1 MHLTL
6 ETLARLVD
14 EEATPAEAEHLRRCV
29 SCREELETL
38 RDEVAALAELPRLV
52 PPPPS
57 AWPALEKRLRAEG
70 LIAPAPEA
78 GRVPEAA
85 RPSPWGGA
93 RLLRL
98 AAAIALFLLGG
109 GAGFAAHAA
118 LDAGAADS
126 GPGGAIASPATT
138 VEDAA
143 RQLAE
148 AEAVYRSALA
158 RYNELAGVPIMGDP
172 LTRLATLET
181 ILLTTGEALSAS
193 PADPVINGYHLTA
206 LAQREATMQQL
217 VLASDEKWY

>member
-1 MHLTL
+1 MMHLTL

-98 AAAIALFLLGG
+98 AAAIALTPRR
-109 GAGFAAHAA
+109 HAPVRPFRRQRPWMA
-118 LDAGAADS
+118 L
-126 GPGGAIASPATT
+126 
-138 VEDAA
+138 
-143 RQLAE
+143 
-148 AEAVYRSALA
+148 
-158 RYNELAGVPIMGDP
+158 
-172 LTRLATLET
+172 
-181 ILLTTGEALSAS
+181 
-193 PADPVINGYHLTA
+193 
-206 LAQREATMQQL
+206 
-217 VLASDEKWY
+217 